1 MLVLKIKAR
10 MTMVHNFQIRDTYPY
25 ALPRNGD

>member
-1 MLVLKIKAR
+1 MLALKMKVH
-10 MTMVHNFQIRDTYPY
+10 MTMVHNFQMRDTYPY